1 MVSLV
6 NPVVGALVWLIVAN
20 ILGMIPSSDG
30 YRTRAAFLIVIGL
43 PLLGWLVA
51 ENGLFVAVFFLA
63 TALSVL
69 RWPALMLLRRIR
81 RQLGW
86 SRRTTTN

>member
-6 NPVVGALVWLIVAN
+6 NPVVGALVWLITAN
-20 ILGMIPSSDG
+20 LLGMIPSRDG
-30 YRTRAAFLIVIGL
+30 YRTRAAFLILIGL

-51 ENGLFVAVFFLA
+51 ENGPFVALFFLA
-63 TALSVL
+63 AALSIL

-81 RQLGW
+81 RQLDW
-86 SRRTTTN
+86 SGSTTSD